1 MATTSRRTPATS
13 LNPHVSRDTT
23 PTATDPTAPPAITA
37 SVTADEVIAPGTT
50 IELTFNAE
58 VDAQSAQ
65 GAIRVQ
71 HRCEQVAA
79 NVTLSKRGR
88 LATVQLD
95 DTAIGAHSLVVS
107 ELLTAKGEKLVDNYR
122 LPFSIIP
129 VSGKIPPELRI

>member
-13 LNPHVSRDTT
+13 LNPHVARDTT
-23 PTATDPTAPPAITA
+23 TTAADPNAPAPAITA

-58 VDAQSAQ
+58 VDPQSAQ
-65 GAIRVQ
+65 GAIRIQ
-71 HRCEQVAA
+71 RRCDQVAA
-79 NVTLSKRGR
+79 KVTLAKRGR

-95 DTAIGAHSLVVS
+95 DTAIGAHSLIVS

-122 LPFSIIP
+122 LPFSVIP
-129 VSGKIPPELRI
+129 VSNRA